1 MKKLELSTLLKIAIL
16 GAISFIIMLVE
27 FPLWFAPSF
36 YQIDFSDIPAL
47 IGAFS
52 LGPVAGILIEL
63 IKNILHFV
71 LKSSG
76 TGGVGEVANFII
88 GALFVGI
95 AGFIYQKNKTRKNA
109 VIGMGLGTI
118 IMAIAGSA
126 LNYFVLIPVYKNS
139 MPIEQIIDM
148 AKAVNNVVVDVKTL
162 VIYTVFPF
170 NLLKGIV
177 VSLITLP
184 LYKRLSSVLTK

>member
-126 LNYFVLIPVYKNS
+126 LNYFVLIPVYKNF

>member
-1 MKKLELSTLLKIAIL
+1 M
-16 GAISFIIMLVE
+16 
-27 FPLWFAPSF
+27 
-36 YQIDFSDIPAL
+36 
-47 IGAFS
+47 
-52 LGPVAGILIEL
+52 
-63 IKNILHFV
+63 
-71 LKSSG
+71 
-76 TGGVGEVANFII
+76 
-88 GALFVGI
+88 
-95 AGFIYQKNKTRKNA
+95 
-109 VIGMGLGTI
+109 
-118 IMAIAGSA
+118 
-126 LNYFVLIPVYKNS
+126 LIPVYKNF

>member
-118 IMAIAGSA
+118 IMAIAG
-126 LNYFVLIPVYKNS
+126 
-139 MPIEQIIDM
+139 
-148 AKAVNNVVVDVKTL
+148 
-162 VIYTVFPF
+162 
-170 NLLKGIV
+170 
-177 VSLITLP
+177 
-184 LYKRLSSVLTK
+184 